1 MTSFAM
7 PQGVTVEQMQTAMG
21 ASVAAEP
28 KPEPKPEPKRRVAP
42 KPES

>member
-7 PQGVTVEQMQTAMG
+7 PQGVTVEEMQAAMG
-21 ASVAAEP
+21 APVAT
-28 KPEPKPEPKRRVAP
+28 EPKPEPKRRVAP